1 MLEQVTNV
9 SADQKGCGN
18 MSKEKEF
25 TEKSFDEMDEKE
37 RLKFETAVELG
48 LADQL
53 MKKGWKSLSASETGK
68 IGGVMNRKMKEKNQR

>member
-1 MLEQVTNV
+1 
-9 SADQKGCGN
+9 
-18 MSKEKEF
+18 MSKDKEF

-68 IGGVMNRKMKEKNQR
+68 IGGLMNRKMKDNNKR